1 MSIINKVIEELTNIR
16 EKINEIERKNDALQ
30 LSNDILNDDVYN
42 LERENESLKK
52 GLRFEGNDQQIKLLN
67 DEFKMLV
74 IEHGTDKMPRIAH

>member
-52 GLRFEGNDQQIKLLN
+52 GLRFEGNDQQIRLLN
-67 DEFKMLV
+67 DEFEMLI
-74 IEHGTDKMPRIAH
+74 IEHGTEKMPSIAH